1 MEATCLSLHEASTIS
16 QNLTKLA
23 LKLSKNHCK
32 LLITR
37 QFVNS
42 TNGLNC

>member
-23 LKLSKNHCK
+23 LKLSKIRCK
-32 LLITR
+32 LLKTR

-42 TNGLNC
+42 TNGLDC

>member
-1 MEATCLSLHEASTIS
+1 MEATCLSLHEASTNS
-16 QNLTKLA
+16 QNQTKLA
-23 LKLSKNHCK
+23 LKLSKIHCK

-42 TNGLNC
+42 TNDLDC